1 MIFYANVIPYA
12 NKTNKTNARNK
23 QLCKEYMIYI
33 LSNNYNI
40 IVEKNRRKPKKKK
53 NNNDICPLAN
63 VV

>member
-12 NKTNKTNARNK
+12 TDKTNKTNARNK

-40 IVEKNRRKPKKKK
+40 I
-53 NNNDICPLAN
+53 L
-63 VV
+63 

>member
-12 NKTNKTNARNK
+12 NKTNARNK

-40 IVEKNRRKPKKKK
+40 IVEKTNENPKKK
-53 NNNDICPLAN
+53 
-63 VV
+63 